1 MSELEGTAP
10 PRYVKELVMELE
22 QQLIA
27 FRRQM
32 DVADKQMQASPKLL
46 TEQGKEQLQRFFWS
60 PNCRT
65 AEQKTLFFFT
75 EYWPH
80 IVYLESLFEVQIDLL
95 VRLLVL

>member
-10 PRYVKELVMELE
+10 PRYVKDLVMELE

-46 TEQGKEQLQRFFWS
+46 TEQGMKQLLPF
-60 PNCRT
+60 
-65 AEQKTLFFFT
+65 
-75 EYWPH
+75 
-80 IVYLESLFEVQIDLL
+80 I
-95 VRLLVL
+95 